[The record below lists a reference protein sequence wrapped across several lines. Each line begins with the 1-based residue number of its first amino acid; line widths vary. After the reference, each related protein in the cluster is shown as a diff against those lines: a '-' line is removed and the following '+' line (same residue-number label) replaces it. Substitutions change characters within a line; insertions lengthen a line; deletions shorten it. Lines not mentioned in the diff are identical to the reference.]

1 MTKKEKGRLWD
12 GRSRP
17 ATDKYKENFIFKE
30 KTLSEQLQ
38 EGFEKER
45 MGLPKKL
52 TEQQMKFAYELV
64 TNEGRKTATEC
75 AVDAGFAKDSARQYA
90 SKLQNPKL
98 YPLVVKYIGELR
110 EEWQKKYEVTYE
122 KHIAELG
129 QIRKE
134 ALKKGAWSAAVNAEV
149 ARGKA
154 AGLYIEQKII
164 RTGKLE
170 DLTTEELES
179 RMKKII
185 DDYSP
190 ILEDVPFEERKDKVK
205 SKQESQKDSLH
216 LSDASD
222 GKTFLSKIIHHHLHN
237 ANVQTLCLFL

>member
-1 MTKKEKGRLWD
+1 
-12 GRSRP
+12 
-17 ATDKYKENFIFKE
+17 
-30 KTLSEQLQ
+30 
-38 EGFEKER
+38 
-45 MGLPKKL
+45 MGVPKRL

-64 TNEGRKTATEC
+64 TNEGRKTATQC
-75 AVDAGFAKDSARQYA
+75 AVDAGFEKKWDRQYA

-110 EEWQKKYEVTYE
+110 EEWQRKYEVTYE
-122 KHIAELG
+122 KHIAELAKL
-129 QIRKE
+129 RDE
-134 ALKKGAWSAAVNAEV
+134 ARKKGAWSAAGNMEI

-190 ILEDVPFEERKDKVK
+190 ILENVPFEVR
-205 SKQESQKDSLH
+205 S
-216 LSDASD
+216 
-222 GKTFLSKIIHHHLHN
+222 
-237 ANVQTLCLFL
+237 